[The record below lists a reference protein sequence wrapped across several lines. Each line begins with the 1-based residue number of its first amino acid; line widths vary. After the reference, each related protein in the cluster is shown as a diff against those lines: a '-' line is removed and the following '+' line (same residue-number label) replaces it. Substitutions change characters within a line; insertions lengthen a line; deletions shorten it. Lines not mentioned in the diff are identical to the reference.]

1 LFRKLTTIEIA
12 EGALMADIAV
22 VFHLLF
28 KYVPFV
34 GTPFALL
41 VPVVFTILVM
51 RRGFYAGCVSLCVAA
66 FLVGIISGFTGILL
80 MILECGAGIF
90 LGITMRHR
98 LHYIPLILLGTTG
111 SSLGILA
118 STLFSIVLIGPT
130 FLDSLIYTT
139 RQSFVG
145 AFATLNFITPQLG
158 IGGWWHSIY
167 PAAKHFTDWLL
178 IYWPIALYLSDWL
191 VCLVLVIIVYYI
203 TTFLVRFLGYDVRPF
218 PDGILNKIIL
228 WIVRLV
234 LRVALALGFG
244 KRWAT
249 RALVAEIRR
258 QNMGLGR
265 QKIIP

>member
-12 EGALMADIAV
+12 EGALMADMAV
-22 VFHLLF
+22 VFQLLF
-28 KYVPFV
+28 KYLPV
-34 GTPFALL
+34 GGAFFALL
-41 VPVVFTILVM
+41 VPVTFTILVL
-51 RRGFYAGCVSLCVAA
+51 RRGFYAGCVSLCVAV
-66 FLVGIISGFTGILL
+66 FLTGIISGFTGSSL

-118 STLFSIVLIGPT
+118 TTMVSILLLGPT
-130 FLDSLIYTT
+130 FLGSVIYGA
-139 RQSFVG
+139 RQSFN
-145 AFATLNFITPQLG
+145 AIFAVLNFIAPKIYLG
-158 IGGWWHSIY
+158 GLWHSLY
-167 PAAKHFTDWLL
+167 PFLKNASAWLL
-178 IYWPIALYLSDWL
+178 VYWPLALYVSDWA
-191 VCLVLVIIVYYI
+191 VCLVLVIIVYYA

-228 WIVRLV
+228 WVVRLA
-234 LRVALALGFG
+234 LRIALIFGLG

-249 RALVAEIRR
+249 RTLIAEIRR

>member
-1 LFRKLTTIEIA
+1 MFRKLTTIEIA
-12 EGALMADIAV
+12 ECALMADIAV

-28 KYVPFV
+28 KYLPFA
-34 GTPFALL
+34 GAFFALL
-41 VPVVFTILVM
+41 VPVVFTILVL
-51 RRGFYAGCVSLCVAA
+51 RRGFYAGCISLCVAA
-66 FLVGIISGFTGILL
+66 FLVGIISGFTGITL

-118 STLFSIVLIGPT
+118 TTLFSILLIGPT
-130 FLDSLIYTT
+130 FLSSLLYGT
-139 RQSFVG
+139 RQSFAAIFSV
-145 AFATLNFITPQLG
+145 LNFITPRLG
-158 IGGWWHSIY
+158 IGGLWHGIY

-178 IYWPIALYLSDWL
+178 IYWPLALYMGDWL
-191 VCLVLVIIVYYI
+191 VCLVLVIIVYYV
-203 TTFLVRFLGYDVRPF
+203 TTFLVRFLGYNVRPF

-228 WIVRLV
+228 GIVRLV
-234 LRVALALGFG
+234 LRIALALGFG

-249 RALVAEIRR
+249 RTLIAEIRR

>member
-1 LFRKLTTIEIA
+1 MFRKLTTIEIA

-22 VFHLLF
+22 VFQLLF
-28 KYVPFV
+28 KYMPF
-34 GTPFALL
+34 GGGFFALL
-41 VPVVFTILVM
+41 VPVVFTILVL

-66 FLVGIISGFTGILL
+66 FLTGIISGFTGIML

-90 LGITMRHR
+90 LGITMRRR

-118 STLFSIVLIGPT
+118 STMISILLIGPT
-130 FLDSLIYTT
+130 FLGSLIYGA
-139 RQSFVG
+139 RQSF
-145 AFATLNFITPQLG
+145 AAIFSTLNFITPRLG
-158 IGGWWHSIY
+158 LGNQWHNIY
-167 PAAKHFTDWLL
+167 PSIKQITDWLL
-178 IYWPIALYLSDWL
+178 IYWPLALYIGDWL
-191 VCLVLVIIVYYI
+191 VCLVLVIIVYYV

-228 WIVRLV
+228 WIVRLA
-234 LRVALALGFG
+234 LRVALAFGLG
-244 KRWAT
+244 KRWASRT
-249 RALVAEIRR
+249 LIAEIRR